1 MIVAPGWAG
10 CTRLVLA
17 AGMMIG
23 APASAQQ
30 ASAVKGDIGG
40 SARMSAWSSDRS
52 LNERRGAAVLSAWV
66 NAKADYSGTR
76 FVFDGWV
83 AGESKAAHGGDAR
96 SNRERHLVREAYAG
110 WRFSDCG
117 ARLGRQIIS
126 WGRADGINP
135 TDRISARDYTLLVP
149 EEADNQSGADGVQIT
164 CEVAK
169 GTLSAGA
176 FAPFA
181 GSTVPLPVRSGLQ
194 YEAAPSAGPIRRALK
209 YERNNGALD
218 WSVSLYQGADV
229 LPQTGALALGA
240 SGVTASLRVPTVR
253 VLGHDGSWALSGPLA
268 GTVMRWE
275 AAYTKGVNAI
285 DQRADNL
292 MAVVGA
298 EVGMDAGATI
308 SAQWIGQRWDNFI
321 EPDMSPANPAGF
333 AALVDAPFSHRY
345 DRISHGAMLRW
356 RKPWLNDR
364 LVTDLTFLYDVTRQ
378 SRMVR
383 GKANYSIDDNWR
395 VIGAFDHFSG
405 DEHSSFGVLKANNL
419 LMLEVRRLF

>member
-1 MIVAPGWAG
+1 MSGVSGWAG
-10 CTRLVLA
+10 RTSLVLA

-23 APASAQQ
+23 AGANAQQ
-30 ASAVKGDIGG
+30 ANIVKSEIGG
-40 SARMSAWSSDRS
+40 SARLSAWSSDRS

-66 NAKADYSGTR
+66 NAKIDYSGTR

-83 AGESKAAHGGDAR
+83 AGESKTAHGQDKG
-96 SNRERHLVREAYAG
+96 SNRERHLVREAYAD
-110 WRFSDCG
+110 WRFGDCS

-135 TDRISARDYTLLVP
+135 TDRISPRDYTLLVP
-149 EEADNQSGADGVQIT
+149 EEADNQWGADGMQLS

-181 GSTVPLPVRSGLQ
+181 GSTVPLPLRTGLQ
-194 YEAAPSAGPIRRALK
+194 FQPARSEGPIRRALK

-218 WSVSLYQGADV
+218 WSLSLYQGSDV
-229 LPQTGALALGA
+229 LPETAAVALGA

-253 VLGHDGSWALSGPLA
+253 VLGHDGSWALSGPMA
-268 GTVMRWE
+268 STVLRWE
-275 AAYTKGVNAI
+275 AAYTKGVNRI
-285 DQRADNL
+285 DRRADDL

-298 EVGMDAGATI
+298 EMGLDAGATV
-308 SAQWIGQRWDNFI
+308 SVQWLGQRWSVFF

-333 AALVDAPFSHRY
+333 AAMLDAPINHRL
-345 DRISHGAMLRW
+345 DRVSHGAMLRW

-364 LVTDLTFLYDVTRQ
+364 LVTDLTLLYDVTRQ

-383 GKANYSIDDNWR
+383 GKANYSVGDHWR
-395 VIGAFDHFSG
+395 AVAAFDHFSG
-405 DEHSSFGVLKANNL
+405 GEQSSFGVLKANNL
-419 LMLEVRRLF
+419 LVLEVRRLF